1 MSCKK
6 SPNDIFFLSNLP
18 HNGFKH
24 SIDCPFY
31 NHIENLTD
39 SEDRYKDLI
48 FKELNYL
55 DFSKAT
61 EEETKEYNEK
71 NAHRKNTFNSFC
83 IDMISESISKAFNI
97 SNSGTKERDKLVYPK
112 CKTFLNCFSYL
123 INNNIFLS
131 KGSIKD
137 SLDEK
142 SSFYYGVIE
151 DNILEQ
157 LNEFKKEYSIILP
170 SIKKE
175 FNDEGKFINYKI
187 LDFNFNI
194 SKRNLE
200 STAQLVKNFN
210 HFIKHPYFF
219 MAVVK
224 KNKIVRFFIKP
235 VYFNKEYIVFVDS
248 GYERN
253 YSKTLLDDKKPFIKP
268 LKNSCFSKIRGELV
282 NYKINE
288 DVSKRAFLQF
298 IPDFI
303 EFEKENIIITE
314 VSGYENEDYQN
325 HLKRKEKHYHKES
338 RKSKEF
344 YKYKNIKGK

>member
-1 MSCKK
+1 M
-6 SPNDIFFLSNLP
+6 
-18 HNGFKH
+18 
-24 SIDCPFY
+24 
-31 NHIENLTD
+31 
-39 SEDRYKDLI
+39 
-48 FKELNYL
+48 NYL

-224 KNKIVRFFIKP
+224 KNR
-235 VYFNKEYIVFVDS
+235 S
-248 GYERN
+248 
-253 YSKTLLDDKKPFIKP
+253 
-268 LKNSCFSKIRGELV
+268 
-282 NYKINE
+282 E
-288 DVSKRAFLQF
+288 DV
-298 IPDFI
+298 
-303 EFEKENIIITE
+303 
-314 VSGYENEDYQN
+314 V
-325 HLKRKEKHYHKES
+325 
-338 RKSKEF
+338 
-344 YKYKNIKGK
+344 